1 MATILERLNLLEATI
16 AVHEDK
22 IAVHEATIAQQA
34 VQIAE
39 MKALLDNR
47 QLSVP
52 DVFEKGQ
59 PMD

>member
-1 MATILERLNLLEATI
+1 MPFVLEMLYALQEKVEVLETK
-16 AVHEDK
+16 VV
-22 IAVHEATIAQQA
+22 VHEATIAQQA

-47 QLSVP
+47 QVSVP

-59 PMD
+59 PMH